1 MRRNFLISII
11 IACSLLTACS
21 KPEHTVPY
29 VNPTLKG
36 AAVGAASGAVVGA
49 VGGFAPL
56 GAAIGGVAGT
66 VIGYD
71 YSQREPHYLKIE
83 RRLQYIGVQFVR
95 IGEDQ
100 KIIIPAN
107 RLFYQNSPRLKG
119 KAKGTLDLVI
129 AYMKQY
135 QFLTLNVEGFTDNI
149 GPPKRNVVLST
160 AQAKNVANFLW
171 RSNFEKRMIFSSGYG
186 ADSPISNNKTKLGRA
201 YNRRVEI
208 SFRVMPTTA

>member
-1 MRRNFLISII
+1 MHRKVLISILL
-11 IACSLLTACS
+11 ASSLLTACS

-29 VNPTLKG
+29 IHPAFKG
-36 AAVGAASGAVVGA
+36 AAIGAASGAAAGA

-71 YSQREPHYLKIE
+71 YAQREPRYLKLE

-100 KIIIPAN
+100 KIIIPAS
-107 RLFYQNSPRLKG
+107 RLFYRNSPRLKG
-119 KAKGTLDLVI
+119 QAKETLNMVI
-129 AYMKQY
+129 EYMTQY
-135 QFLTLNVEGFTDNI
+135 KFLTLNIEGFTDNV
-149 GPPKRNVVLST
+149 GMPKRNVVLST
-160 AQAKNVANFLW
+160 AQAQNVATFLW
-171 RSNFEKRMIFSSGYG
+171 RSHFDKRMIFSSGYG
-186 ADSPISNNKTKLGRA
+186 DASPISQNTTKLGRA
-201 YNRRVEI
+201 YNRRIEI